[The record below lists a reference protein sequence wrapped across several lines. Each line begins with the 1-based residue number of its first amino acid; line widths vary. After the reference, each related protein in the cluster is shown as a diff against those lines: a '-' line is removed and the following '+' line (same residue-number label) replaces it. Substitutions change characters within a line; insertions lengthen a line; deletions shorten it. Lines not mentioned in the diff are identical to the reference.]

1 MQCSYFFISFFSFSW
16 YGILDFYAEPES
28 FELMR
33 KEQQKALQEK
43 QKQLPDNH
51 KQNLDVGIVALLDC
65 SADKNIIGKA
75 DEEEVPSKSQIES
88 CRVSTHAPLSRPL
101 VPPGFA
107 STPVDK
113 ILPAQSVSFGS
124 EVLII
129 QTSFRY
135 FGMICLLLS
144 LYPSCEVYRERR

>member
-1 MQCSYFFISFFSFSW
+1 MVW
-16 YGILDFYAEPES
+16 YSAFYAEPES

-51 KQNLDVGIVALLDC
+51 KQNLDAGIVALLDS
-65 SADKNIIGKA
+65 SADKKHIIGKA

-88 CRVSTHAPLSRPL
+88 SRVSTHAPLSRPL

-113 ILPAQSVSFGS
+113 ILPAQSVNFAS

-129 QTSFRY
+129 QTSFCY

-144 LYPSCEVYRERR
+144 LYPSCEVYRER